1 MTDRTVADRTAIRDL
16 VEGWVVWRDSGR
28 WDRLATCWHDDAIM
42 SATWQQAS
50 AADFIAASRAA
61 WDRGVDVEHFL
72 GGMTI
77 DLVGDRAVVQT
88 KMTIGQ
94 RATVHATPVDVV
106 CEGRFYDFVECRAG
120 RWAIVWRQPIYERD
134 RMDAVAPGTT
144 LVLDPEVLDRFPVGY
159 RHLAYLQTAMGMTV
173 KTDMPGRTGPE
184 VEELYRRGTAWL
196 AGAVGHPAGVGYG

>member
-1 MTDRTVADRTAIRDL
+1 
-16 VEGWVVWRDSGR
+16 
-28 WDRLATCWHDDAIM
+28 M

-50 AADFIAASRAA
+50 AVEFMAASRAA

-77 DLVGDRAVVQT
+77 DLVGDRAVVQS

-94 RATVHATPVDVV
+94 RSTVHDIPVDVV
-106 CEGRFYDFVECRAG
+106 CERRFYDFFECRAG

-134 RMDAVAPGTT
+134 RMDVVAPGAT
-144 LVLDPEVLDRFPVGY
+144 LKLDSNVLDRFPVGY
-159 RHLAYLQTAMGMTV
+159 RHLAYLQIAMGLTV
-173 KTDMPGRTGPE
+173 KTDMPGRTGPQ

-196 AGAVGHPAGVGYG
+196 VGAVGHPADLTYGS